1 MTMREVK
8 DRAVTAL
15 VLGII
20 SLVIPF
26 IGLITGPIGWWSAN
40 DHIDSVDRGYLS
52 RGRGMAVVGKALSMI
67 ATILYIAALGFY
79 AVILI
84 LALAGSWA
92 GT

>member
-1 MTMREVK
+1 MREVK

-26 IGLITGPIGWWSAN
+26 IGLITGPIGWWCAN

-52 RGRGMAVVGKALSMI
+52 RGRGMAVAGKACSMI
-67 ATILYIAALGFY
+67 ATILYIAVLGFY
-79 AVILI
+79 AVLLI